1 MFVAKTY
8 TKQKRKMAERTNR
21 YYHLDLINDHCDGK
35 YDMPVIRRQDVTPTE
50 ILLPFNLART
60 CKRKDVGVHF
70 FLDDYQFERV
80 WRRPGKYIEMLA
92 QFPFVLSPGFSL
104 YTDMPLAMKMWNN
117 WRRQFVAEYW
127 QRNGLTV
134 VPTVMWAEE
143 RTFQFC
149 FDGIEPGGTIAVST
163 QGPAMSKRGREFWKK
178 GMREAMR
185 RLNPTTILHYGKPL
199 DFDFGDTN
207 VVYFDN
213 IILKQIRP

>member
-1 MFVAKTY
+1 MPVKSYSKT
-8 TKQKRKMAERTNR
+8 MAERTNK
-21 YYHLDLINDHCDGK
+21 YYHLDLITNDCAGK
-35 YDMPVIRRQDVTPTE
+35 YDMPVIRRQEIQPTKE
-50 ILLPFNLART
+50 LLSFHLAT
-60 CKRKDVGVHF
+60 SHKCKDVGVHF

-80 WRRPGKYIEMLA
+80 WRRPWKYIEVLKD
-92 QFPFVLSPGFSL
+92 FPFVLSPGFSL
-104 YTDMPLAMKMWNN
+104 YIDMPLAMKMWNN

-163 QGPAMSKRGREFWKK
+163 QGPAMSKRGRECWCK

-185 RLNPTTILHYGKPL
+185 RLHPTTILHYGQPIE
-199 DFDFGDTN
+199 FDFGDAK
-207 VVYFDN
+207 VVYYEN
-213 IILKQIRP
+213 PIIKRLRP

>member
-1 MFVAKTY
+1 
-8 TKQKRKMAERTNR
+8 MAERTNR
-21 YYHLDLINDHCDGK
+21 YYHLDMISDEYAGK

-50 ILLPFNLART
+50 ILLPFNMVRT
-60 CKRKDVGVHF
+60 SKRKNVGVHF

-80 WRRPGKYIEMLA
+80 WRRPAKYIEQLQ
-92 QFPFVLSPGFSL
+92 QFPFVLSPGFSM
-104 YTDMPLAMKMWNN
+104 YTDMPLAMKIWNN

-149 FDGIEPGGTIAVST
+149 FDGIEPGGAIAVST

-178 GMREAMR
+178 GMREALR
-185 RLNPTTILHYGKPL
+185 RLHPSMILHYGKRI
-199 DFDFGDTN
+199 DFDFGDTMVIFYEN
-207 VVYFDN
+207 N
-213 IILKQIRP
+213 IIKRLRP